1 MRFERQHDLL
11 SQEKLAEQ
19 RILIIGV
26 GAVGRQVAIS
36 LAAMGAKNIRICDMD
51 IVDESNIATQA
62 YPSQDVGQKKVVS
75 LIKTMRSLDHE
86 ANSSFME
93 DEEAWNPRR
102 YIEYNPTIVFSCV
115 DRMDVR
121 RSIFLFCKKNGTPLF
136 LDGRMLAEMGHV
148 FCYDSTDIDGYE
160 STLFTDEQALQ
171 GRCTARGT
179 LYMAN
184 ILANLMVGKMS
195 LSLRGLKDSNKY
207 TYNIVGELM

>member
-86 ANSSFME
+86 SNSSFIE

-160 STLFTDEQALQ
+160 NTLFTDEQAIQ

-195 LSLRGLKDSNKY
+195 LALRGLKDSNKY

>member
-102 YIEYNPTIVFSCV
+102 YIDYNPTIVFSCV

-148 FCYDSTDIDGYE
+148 FCYDSTDINEYE
-160 STLFTDEQALQ
+160 STLFTDEQAIQ
-171 GRCTARGT
+171 GRCTARST

>member
-86 ANSSFME
+86 SNSSFME
-93 DEEAWNPRR
+93 DGEAWNPRR